1 MSVLFCLQ
9 DCSGSGKGPGHARLK
24 TAMSFWFYKG
34 EGFLDHLSDCHRSG
48 CLLLCVIRETSAL
61 TLRETDCVK
70 KDKDSTG
77 M

>member
-1 MSVLFCLQ
+1 VCYFVCRIVLAQ
-9 DCSGSGKGPGHARLK
+9 VKVRGHARLK

-48 CLLLCVIRETSAL
+48 CILLCVIRETSAL
-61 TLRETDCVK
+61 ALRATDCVK